1 MDESVNL
8 RATSDVE
15 KPKSGEFYTETVTL
29 LTGAFDVRKLHIVE
43 EAGKLFVDTA
53 KKNGV
58 TLADKPR
65 LVKINHRVGK
75 SAEFT
80 FEGKVK

>member
-1 MDESVNL
+1 MDESTNL
-8 RATSDVE
+8 RATSEVE
-15 KPKSGEFYTETVTL
+15 KPKSGEMYTETVTL
-29 LTGAFDVRKLHIVE
+29 LTTSFDVRKLHLVE
-43 EAGKLFVDTA
+43 EAAKLFTETA

-75 SAEFT
+75 SAEYT
-80 FEGKVK
+80 FEAKAK

>member
-1 MDESVNL
+1 MAEST
-8 RATSDVE
+8 APKSTEAD
-15 KPKSGEFYTETVTL
+15 KPKSGDMYSETVTL
-29 LTGAFDVRKLHIVE
+29 LTTSFDVRKLHLVE

-58 TLADKPR
+58 TIDGVPR
-65 LVKINHRVGK
+65 LVKINHRVGR
-75 SAEFT
+75 SAEYT